1 MKNVQ
6 TKREWEKRLVAEMIA
21 LYCRK
26 KHGTQKGFL
35 CVPCAELSAYAK
47 ERSDR
52 CPFREEKTFCQNC
65 RVHCYKPEMRERIR
79 EVMRFSGPRMILYH
93 PAAAVR
99 HLISTRFEKKRMG
112 KT

>member
-1 MKNVQ
+1 MNVQ
-6 TKREWEKRLVAEMIA
+6 TKREREKRLVGEMIA

-26 KHGTQKGFL
+26 KHGTRKGSL
-35 CVPCAELSAYAK
+35 CERCAELSAYAK

-52 CPFREEKTFCQNC
+52 CPFMEEKTFCQNC
-65 RVHCYKPEMRERIR
+65 RVHCYRPEMRERIR

-99 HLISTRFEKKRMG
+99 HLISTRPEKKRMG
-112 KT
+112 TP